1 MKSQTALVYCREMNI
16 VLFDTER
23 FFGAADERYTHI
35 TRILGKGPGDVFFA
49 GRING
54 PSGHAHIRSCDAS
67 GLEFD
72 FEETSPFRPL
82 YPVHVIIGFPR
93 PIQLKRL
100 LRDLASLGVEKIT
113 LAGTDLGEKSYRE
126 SRLADPAVAR
136 KNILDGCIQA
146 GETAVPELSIAP
158 SVDTVLSEEA
168 APDTV
173 RVILDLAPDTEPLYS
188 RDFSGVCA
196 FRPLVLAIGSERG
209 WSGRERSLF
218 RSHGYAPCSL
228 GKRILR
234 TETAA
239 TAACA
244 IALAASGLQEGNQ

>member
-1 MKSQTALVYCREMNI
+1 MKSQIALVYCLQMNI
-16 VLFDTER
+16 VLFDTEHH
-23 FFGAADERYTHI
+23 FSAHDERYKHI
-35 TRILGKGPGDVFFA
+35 TRILGKTAGDGFFA

-54 PSGHAHIRSCDAS
+54 PSGNARILRCDAS
-67 GLEFD
+67 GLDFE
-72 FEETSPFRPL
+72 FEETGPYRPL
-82 YPVHVIIGFPR
+82 HPVHLIIGFPR

-100 LRDLASLGVEKIT
+100 LRDLASLGVAKII

-136 KNILDGCIQA
+136 KNIIDGCTQA
-146 GETAVPELSIAP
+146 GATAIPGLVITASLDTALKEETAGDAVCFMLDI
-158 SVDTVLSEEA
+158 

-173 RVILDLAPDTEPLYS
+173 PLYT

-196 FRPLVLAIGSERG
+196 NRPLVLAIGSERG
-209 WSGRERSLF
+209 WSERERLLF
-218 RSHGYAPCSL
+218 RSCGYIPCSL

-239 TAACA
+239 TAACS
-244 IALAASGLQEGNQ
+244 IALAASGLLEG

>member
-1 MKSQTALVYCREMNI
+1 MKSQIALIYYREMNI

-23 FFGAADERYTHI
+23 SFNADDDRYTHI
-35 TRILGKGPGDVFFA
+35 TRILGKGSGDVFFA

-54 PSGHAHIRSCDAS
+54 PSGNARITRCDAS
-67 GLEFD
+67 GLDFE
-72 FEETSPFRPL
+72 FEETGPFQPL
-82 YPVHVIIGFPR
+82 HPVHLIIGFPR
-93 PIQLKRL
+93 PIQLRRL
-100 LRDLASLGVEKIT
+100 LRDLASLGAEKII
-113 LAGTDLGEKSYRE
+113 LAGTDLGEKSYRD

-146 GETAVPELSIAP
+146 GETAVPVLSIVP
-158 SVDTVLSEEA
+158 SVDTVLNEDA
-168 APDTV
+168 AGDAV
-173 RVILDLAPDTEPLYS
+173 RFVLDIASDAKPLHG
-188 RDFSGVCA
+188 RDFSGVCGN
-196 FRPLVLAIGSERG
+196 RPLVLAIGSERG
-209 WSGRERSLF
+209 WSERERTLF

-244 IALAASGLQEGNQ
+244 VALASSGLLEGY